1 MPDEAKA
8 KVGVIG
14 LGVYGALHARTYA
27 AMDGAELT
35 GVCDL
40 RPDRSRDMAA
50 ELGCNGYTDV
60 QQMLATCD
68 LDAVSIALP
77 DHLHADAAITAARA
91 GKHVLVEK
99 PLATTVDECLQ
110 VIAAAEESGVFLMT
124 DFSQRWSPVM
134 QLARKAVTEGDL
146 GDVQLGY
153 YRANDTIYVPTKM
166 LSWGAQSTVAWF
178 LASHC
183 LDNLMWLFDARDA
196 YAGGAGDCIRRVR
209 TVARQSVLAARGLA
223 TPDFYLTTLE
233 WESGMVTTLENC
245 WILPESSPSVFDM
258 KVQLIGSRGTFH
270 IDGSHSG
277 VVEQWAEK
285 TSYLDP
291 FAYLEVF
298 GEPVGFATSSIRHF
312 VSSVAKGVPP
322 SVDGFDGLAVT
333 RLILAMEKSIAVQA
347 PVDIRNN
354 PFRP

>member
-1 MPDEAKA
+1 MANSTRV

-14 LGVYGALHARTYA
+14 LGVYGQLHARTYA
-27 AMDGAELT
+27 SASGAELVA
-35 GVCDL
+35 VCDL
-40 RPDRSRDMAA
+40 REDRSREMAE
-50 ELGCNGYTDV
+50 ELGCRGFTDYA
-60 QQMLATCD
+60 QMLAECE

-77 DHLHADAAITAARA
+77 DHLHADVTIAAVKA

-99 PLATTVDECLQ
+99 PLATTVNECEQ
-110 VIAAAEESGVFLMT
+110 MIRAADESGVTLMT
-124 DFSQRWSPVM
+124 DFSQRWSPFM
-134 QLARKAVTEGDL
+134 QLAKKAITSGDL
-146 GDVQLGY
+146 GEVQLGY
-153 YRANDTIYVPTKM
+153 YRANDTIFVPTQM
-166 LSWGAQSTVAWF
+166 LSWGARSTVAWF

-183 LDNLMWLFDARDA
+183 LDNLMWLFGARGA

-209 TVARQSVLAARGLA
+209 TVARQKVLAGRGIA

-258 KVQLIGSRGTFH
+258 KVQLVGSRGTFL

-285 TSYLDP
+285 ASHPDP

-298 GEPVGFATSSIRHF
+298 GEPVGFATSSIKHF
-312 VSSVAKGVPP
+312 LSSVAKGVAP
-322 SVDGFDGLAVT
+322 SVDGLDGLAVT
-333 RLILAMEKSIAVQA
+333 RVILAMEESIVSDA
-347 PVDIRNN
+347 PVEIRDN
-354 PFRP
+354 PFAL